1 MKAELVALTGF
12 AILAVGGGAVAYNVY
27 RGWESERAVDASV
40 DRALAGSGLGFLGL
54 APGKG
59 GNDLQWLEALYAKPG
74 DRDRLHA
81 GYAALRATWANDAPR
96 LERGR
101 PLFSDRTFDDARL
114 VEEIDERFGAGAA
127 ALMQAQ
133 DAERRELAIAAERE
147 RRDLEDR
154 ARALADEN
162 MEAVADYINSTG
174 QYPPAGA
181 RIENG
186 RVVVP

>member
-12 AILAVGGGAVAYNVY
+12 AILAVSGGAVAYNVY
-27 RGWESERAVDASV
+27 RGAESEVAVDMTIE
-40 DRALAGSGLGFLGL
+40 RALADSGLGFLGL

-59 GNDLQWLEALYAKPG
+59 GDDLRWLEALYAKPG
-74 DRDRLHA
+74 ERDRLHA
-81 GYAALRATWANDAPR
+81 GYAALRATWAHEAPR

-101 PLFSDRTFDDARL
+101 PLFSDRTYDDARL
-114 VEEIDERFGAGAA
+114 IEEIDERFGAGAA

-133 DAERRELAIAAERE
+133 DGERRALAIAAERT

-154 ARALADEN
+154 ARALAEED